1 MELAIPLVALGGLYV
16 IQNNNKDK
24 SATNPPKKQE
34 AFGSLYP
41 SDNRNK
47 KNPFDDQEIVDSKPH
62 TDAYFYTNDS
72 KKTNSFYLEDSKF
85 QHNNM
90 VPFSKPKGG
99 AYSSNINESAL
110 DNMMGGG
117 SQYIKKVEQAPL
129 FKPQENIQWSNGAP
143 NQSDFFQSRVNPSM
157 MKTNLKPFES
167 EYVGPGLNQG
177 FGKDGSG
184 GFNSGMESRDL
195 WMPKTVDDLR
205 VATNPKLEYEL
216 LNHEGP
222 ANSSIKNV
230 GTIGRVEKQR
240 PDTFFVNSQDRWFTT
255 GGQEKGVTLRSIQ
268 ETGNVRRL
276 DGVTDYSGPATSNL
290 KAGVAPEYFEKSRR
304 QEPHEGSV
312 NHSSAVGRGPS
323 NADTILKSHTAYKNN
338 RNNQNQ
344 TLGGALGGG
353 AIGAVIAPFLDMLKP
368 SRKDETV
375 NNLRIY
381 GELSNTVPR
390 SYVVNGQ
397 DDAVKTT
404 IKETTIHSA
413 GFNINNQKEGAYQN
427 NQMVF
432 DPTQRE
438 SAHTSYTGM
447 ASSKYGDRTYD
458 SVISLNDTKS
468 ATIMNRPNQGGTQ
481 LFNASLNVNIAKKDG
496 GNYYVAGPSAL
507 IAKAPSKEI
516 YGHQN
521 SSAPQPV
528 YNNRNDADLLSAL
541 KQNPYTLSIT
551 GM

>member
-16 IQNNNKDK
+16 INNKKQDK
-24 SATNPPKKQE
+24 EKPIKKKKE
-34 AFGSLYP
+34 AFGTLYP
-41 SDNRNK
+41 TERNT
-47 KNPFDDQEIVDSKPH
+47 NQELVESKPH
-62 TDAYFYTNDS
+62 TDSYFYADAG
-72 KKTNSFYLEDSKF
+72 KTKNNSFYLEDSKF

-129 FKPQENIQWSNGAP
+129 FKPEENIQWSNGAP
-143 NQSDFFQSRVNPSM
+143 NQSDFFQSRVNPSI

-177 FGKDGSG
+177 FGKEGSG

-205 VATNPKLEYEL
+205 VLTNPKLEYEL
-216 LNHEGP
+216 TNHEGP

-290 KAGVAPEYFEKSRR
+290 KAGTAPEYFEKSKRL
-304 QEPHEGSV
+304 EPQEGSV

-338 RNNQNQ
+338 RNNQNDSARG
-344 TLGGALGGG
+344 LGSAIGGGG
-353 AIGAVIAPFLDMLKP
+353 AIGAVIAPFLDMLRP

-381 GELSNTVPR
+381 GELSNTVPK
-390 SYVVNGQ
+390 SYVVNDRG
-397 DDAVKTT
+397 DNVKTT

-427 NQMVF
+427 KEMTF
-432 DPTQRE
+432 DPTQRD
-438 SAHTSYTGM
+438 SSHTSYTGM
-447 ASSKYGDRTYD
+447 AGSKYGDMNYD
-458 SVISLNDTKS
+458 YVYQMSLNDTKS
-468 ATIMNRPNQGGTQ
+468 ATIMNRPNPGGTQ
-481 LFNASLNVNIAKKDG
+481 MFNTSLNVNIAKKDG
-496 GNYYVAGPSAL
+496 GNYYVTAPSSL

>member
-16 IQNNNKDK
+16 IN
-24 SATNPPKKQE
+24 SKKQE
-34 AFGSLYP
+34 KEKPIKKQKEAFGTLYP
-41 SDNRNK
+41 TERN
-47 KNPFDDQEIVDSKPH
+47 NTNQEPVDSKPH
-62 TDAYFYTNDS
+62 TDAYFYADAG
-72 KKTNSFYLEDSKF
+72 KTKNNSFYLEDSKF

-129 FKPQENIQWSNGAP
+129 FKPEENIQWSSGAP
-143 NQSDFFQSRVNPSM
+143 NQSDFFQSRVNPSI

-177 FGKDGSG
+177 FGKEGSG

-205 VATNPKLEYEL
+205 VLTNPKMEYEL
-216 LNHEGP
+216 LDHEGP

-290 KAGVAPEYFEKSRR
+290 KAGTAPEYFEKSKRL
-304 QEPHEGSV
+304 EPQEGSV

-338 RNNQNQ
+338 RNNQHDS
-344 TLGGALGGG
+344 TRGLGSAIGGG
-353 AIGAVIAPFLDMLKP
+353 AIGAVIAPFW
-368 SRKDETV
+368 
-375 NNLRIY
+375 IC
-381 GELSNTVPR
+381 
-390 SYVVNGQ
+390 
-397 DDAVKTT
+397 
-404 IKETTIHSA
+404 
-413 GFNINNQKEGAYQN
+413 
-427 NQMVF
+427 
-432 DPTQRE
+432 
-438 SAHTSYTGM
+438 
-447 ASSKYGDRTYD
+447 
-458 SVISLNDTKS
+458 
-468 ATIMNRPNQGGTQ
+468 
-481 LFNASLNVNIAKKDG
+481 
-496 GNYYVAGPSAL
+496 
-507 IAKAPSKEI
+507 
-516 YGHQN
+516 
-521 SSAPQPV
+521 
-528 YNNRNDADLLSAL
+528 
-541 KQNPYTLSIT
+541 
-551 GM
+551 

>member
-16 IQNNNKDK
+16 IQNQKQ
-24 SATNPPKKQE
+24 ANPSKKKE
-34 AFGSLYP
+34 AFGSMYP
-41 SDNRNK
+41 SDSRSNRDK
-47 KNPFDDQEIVDSKPH
+47 SISIEETIEESKPH
-62 TDAYFYTNDS
+62 TDTYFYS
-72 KKTNSFYLEDSKF
+72 GKKSNSFYLEDSKF

-110 DNMMGGG
+110 DHKVGGG

-129 FKPQENIQWSNGAP
+129 FKPQENIQWANGAP
-143 NQSDFFQSRVNPSM
+143 NQSDFFQSRVNPSI

-167 EYVGPGLNQG
+167 EHVGPGLNQG
-177 FGKDGSG
+177 YNTAGSG
-184 GFNSGMESRDL
+184 GFNSGMESRDSWL
-195 WMPKTVDDLR
+195 PKTVDDLR
-205 VATNPKLEYEL
+205 VLTNPKMEYDL
-216 LNHEGP
+216 ANHEGP
-222 ANSSIKNV
+222 ANSNIKNV

-255 GGQEKGVTLRSIQ
+255 GGQEKGNTLRSIQ

-290 KAGVAPEYFEKSRR
+290 KAGTAPEYFEKSRR
-304 QEPHEGSV
+304 LEPHQGSV
-312 NHSSAVGRGPS
+312 NHSSAVGKGPS
-323 NADTILKSHTAYKNN
+323 NADTVLKSHTAYKNN
-338 RNNQNQ
+338 RNTQNDSVN
-344 TLGGALGGG
+344 GFIGGGG

-368 SRKDETV
+368 SRKEETV

-381 GELSNTVPR
+381 GELSNTVPK
-390 SYVVNGQ
+390 SYVMNNN
-397 DDAVKTT
+397 DSVKTT

-413 GFNINNQKEGAYQN
+413 GFNINNQKDGAYQN
-427 NQMVF
+427 KEMVF
-432 DPTQRE
+432 DPTQRD
-438 SAHTSYTGM
+438 SSHASYTGM
-447 ASSKYGDRTYD
+447 ASSKYGDRNYE

-481 LFNASLNVNIAKKDG
+481 MFNTSLNVNIAKKDG
-496 GNYYVAGPSAL
+496 GNYYVNAPSSL

-521 SSAPQPV
+521 SSTVAPV

-541 KQNPYTLSIT
+541 KENPYTLSIT